1 MPLNTRL
8 LRIEIANKGDRVIR
22 PAIERAIKL
31 DFKVKK
37 EQFIEEF
44 DAHPVTQELEA
55 GPDALS
61 SVPSIAATGGNL
73 FSLLGFFKEQRPVTA
88 LRTYLKKSVKVGET
102 RRGKIQGY
110 RIVFETPVTV
120 PTQED
125 VDAAMAAN
133 PDTVLE
139 WTDRPFTS
147 LIARGITGLPSYLF
161 NLTKSNKGSFASSR
175 SGPAVQASRPVRTGS
190 TGPIR
195 YIGDVLGYLKRLIG
209 PKK

>member
-8 LRIEIANKGDRVIR
+8 LRIEIVNKGDRTIR
-22 PAIERAIKL
+22 PAIERAVKL

-37 EQFIEEF
+37 EQFIDEF
-44 DAHPVTQELEA
+44 NAHPVTQELEA
-55 GPDALS
+55 GPEALS
-61 SVPSIAATGGNL
+61 SVLSIAATGGNL

-88 LRTYLKKSVKVGET
+88 LRSYLTKSVKVGET
-102 RRGKIQGY
+102 RRGKLQGD

-133 PDTVLE
+133 DQTVLE

-161 NLTKSNKGSFASSR
+161 NLTKNNKESFAASR
-175 SGPAVQASRPVRTGS
+175 SGPAVETTQPVRTGS

-209 PKK
+209 PQK